1 MQHHSSSTGYRSA
14 LFSLNVTYFAIF
26 AGYTIWRFILPNY
39 TVETLNISAG
49 QIGILSSLFAAPGV
63 FAVCIGFVARK
74 VKPSILMIA
83 SCLLV
88 GFGLILIGSLPGW
101 YFLLG
106 GVLAIGIGF
115 AVFYPIIT
123 SFGIESSAVDNV
135 TISLGRLK
143 CLGPLAGLASA
154 LLIQIAITPFG
165 YEGLLIL
172 TGIFVSVTGLAA
184 AKYVRKMKYVSDQGN
199 LRLQLNLWPYY
210 ALNFLAGC
218 RSAFFRFFIVF
229 LLVKEHEL
237 KIQQTAWIGMI
248 GSLFLAISYFA
259 LGKIA
264 SRYEHRNVLSLIYIL
279 VALVFLG
286 FAVFKDVGWV
296 LVLLFWCDSLLFGV
310 SVLTDSYLKN
320 ISAPGNLVGDVATG
334 LTLFYIAG
342 FLTPHLAGII
352 WENRGSES
360 AFAFGSILALLAAL
374 VSRKLVPVTQKQ

>member
-1 MQHHSSSTGYRSA
+1 
-14 LFSLNVTYFAIF
+14 
-26 AGYTIWRFILPNY
+26 
-39 TVETLNISAG
+39 
-49 QIGILSSLFAAPGV
+49 
-63 FAVCIGFVARK
+63 
-74 VKPSILMIA
+74 
-83 SCLLV
+83 
-88 GFGLILIGSLPGW
+88 LIGSLPGW

-123 SFGIESSAVDNV
+123 SFGIEGSAVDNV

-165 YEGLLIL
+165 YEGLLVL

-199 LRLQLNLWPYY
+199 LRLKLNLWPYY

>member
-1 MQHHSSSTGYRSA
+1 MLHHPSSTGHHA
-14 LFSLNVTYFAIF
+14 TLFSLNVTYFAIF

-39 TVETLNISAG
+39 TVENLNISAG

-123 SFGIESSAVDNV
+123 SFGIEGSAVDNV

-184 AKYVRKMKYVSDQGN
+184 AKYVRKIKYVSDQGN
-199 LRLQLNLWPYY
+199 LRLKLNLWPYY

-264 SRYEHRNVLSLIYIL
+264 SRYEHKNVLSLIYIL